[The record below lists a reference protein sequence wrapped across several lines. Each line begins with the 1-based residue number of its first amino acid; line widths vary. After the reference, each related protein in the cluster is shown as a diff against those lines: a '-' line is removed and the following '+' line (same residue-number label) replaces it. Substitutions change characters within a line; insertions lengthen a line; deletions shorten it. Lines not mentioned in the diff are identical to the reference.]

1 MLNNNEFDNLERRLY
16 AEGNPLADE
25 LVSTRDELLYLLK
38 EAKKVMQKYS
48 PAINALADT
57 DDLDYFREWDEFGDA
72 LDNLSYDLGVEGGV
86 QYKLHEGV

>member
-1 MLNNNEFDNLERRLY
+1 MLNSNEFANLERRLY

-38 EAKKVMQKYS
+38 EAKKVMQKYAS
-48 PAINALADT
+48 DLSTLSDD

-72 LDNLSYDLGVEGGV
+72 LDNLSYELGTDSSI